1 MRLSNAILRGVS
13 GAYLLQS
20 GLGKKDAPVEV
31 YDHLKTMAAT
41 GIPQFKEWDSKTFGQ
56 FLWLSEVGISGL
68 LLTPFVSKR
77 LAGLALTVFSAGML
91 TMYFNNDEMTQED
104 GLRPSQEGLSL
115 SKDVWLAAIGLALV
129 AQSKKR

>member
-31 YDHLKTMAAT
+31 YQHLQGMAAT
-41 GIPQFKEWDSKTFGQ
+41 GIPQFKEWDAKTFGQ
-56 FLWLSEVGISGL
+56 FLWISEAAIGGL

-77 LAGLALTVFSAGML
+77 LAGIALTAFSAGML
-91 TMYFNNDEMTQED
+91 SMYFNNDEMTQED
-104 GLRPSQEGLSL
+104 GIRPSEAGISL
-115 SKDVWLAAIGLALV
+115 SKDVFLSAIGAALMM
-129 AQSKKR
+129 QKK

>member
-20 GLGKKDAPVEV
+20 GLGKKDVPVEV
-31 YDHLKTMAAT
+31 YEHLQGMAAT
-41 GIPQFKEWDSKTFGQ
+41 GIPQFKEWDAKTFGQ
-56 FLWLSEVGISGL
+56 FLWISEVAIGGL

-77 LAGLALTVFSAGML
+77 LAGIALTAFSAGML

-104 GLRPSQEGLSL
+104 GIRPSQDGTPL

-129 AQSKKR
+129 LQSKN

>member
-31 YDHLKTMAAT
+31 YEHLQGMAAT
-41 GIPQFKEWDSKTFGQ
+41 GVPQFKEWDAKTFGQ
-56 FLWLSEVGISGL
+56 FLWVSEAAIGGL

-77 LAGLALTVFSAGML
+77 LAGLALTGFAAGML
-91 TMYFNNDEMTQED
+91 SMYFADESMTQDD
-104 GLRPSQEGLSL
+104 GIRPTQEGTPL

-129 AQSKKR
+129 LQSKD